1 MLFSGGMDTTLEVVE
16 RLNEYDGVDLLT
28 FDNGHCIHLEGARR
42 RVREL
47 RDFLGHD
54 RIRHV
59 EILTVD
65 LIQRLLGDHDAL
77 WREFRSPL
85 IFDMACKLS
94 SVTELLFH
102 ARVHGITDLSDGAS
116 MEQTEIFLQRRDFAE
131 VVGQFAE
138 DYGLRFLHPTRYDWS
153 REQKQ
158 QALVDQGFRPGMPAL
173 EKLHIGS
180 HIAHQ
185 PFCLRG
191 IVTFFFTSPLR
202 HLSVVKRYELPMDQ
216 AFALWDRMLPIAR
229 AHLDRKLSHVDLEG

>member
-1 MLFSGGMDTTLEVVE
+1 MLFSGGLDTTLEVVE
-16 RLNEYDGVDLLT
+16 RLKEYDGVDLIT
-28 FDNGHCIHLEGARR
+28 FDNGHCVHLGGARR

-47 RDFLGHD
+47 CVFLGDD
-54 RIRHV
+54 RIRHF

-65 LIQRLLGDHDAL
+65 LIQRLLEDSEDL

-85 IFDMACKLS
+85 IFDMACKLA
-94 SVTELLFH
+94 SVTELVFH
-102 ARVHGITDLSDGAS
+102 AKVRGITDLSDGAS
-116 MEQTEIFLQRRDFAE
+116 MEQTEIFLQRREFAE
-131 VVGQFAE
+131 EVRRFAE
-138 DYGLRFLHPTRYDWS
+138 GYGLRYLHPTQYDWT

-158 QALVDQGFRPGMPAL
+158 QLLVEQGFRPGLPAL

-216 AFALWDRMLPIAR
+216 AIALWHRLLPIAT
-229 AHLDRKLSHVDLEG
+229 AHLERKLSHVEL